1 MMTRK
6 RRNGSKWITVKR
18 RYQIYL
24 RDGFGCF
31 YCPNHR
37 YDYGVKLSL
46 DHINSDLIKKAGRK
60 IRNNKSENLVTCC
73 RSCNSKKGTTELPP
87 QLAKKAF
94 EQASIPLPDGDTAL
108 TYKNRKQLS
117 LFGGLK

>member
-1 MMTRK
+1 MARK

-37 YDYGVKLSL
+37 DDYGVKLSL
-46 DHINSDLIKKAGRK
+46 DHINSDLIEKAGKK

-73 RSCNSKKGTTELPP
+73 RSCNSKKGTKELPEKIL
-87 QLAKKAF
+87 QSAL
-94 EQASIPLPDGDTAL
+94 EQASKPLPDGDTAL